1 MHSSIVIQLPQIIRR
16 EATTI
21 AITVCPVTP
30 SFAAEIGDVD
40 LSKPIEP
47 SDLSAIKDA
56 FAKYAVLI
64 FPEQHLSSDK
74 HLDFARH
81 FGPLETTIALFRK
94 DAQLRVSPE
103 FADVSNLNPHN
114 EVWDKESRQRMFQ
127 LGNRL
132 WHTDSS
138 FKRLPARASLLYARL
153 IPPVGGHTE
162 FADERA
168 AYDSLPDATK
178 RRLTSLVAEHSIFN
192 SRARLGFTN
201 FSEEERQGMPP
212 VPQVIVRTIP
222 ESGRKSLYL
231 ASHAGR
237 IFGMPEQE
245 GRALIEELVAHAT
258 QRQFVYTHRW
268 RVYDLAIWDNR
279 CTMHRGTEFDDLRW
293 KRDMQR
299 ATVCDTANSC
309 EQEGIVVEAA

>member
-1 MHSSIVIQLPQIIRR
+1 M
-16 EATTI
+16 

-40 LSKPIEP
+40 LSGSIDS
-47 SDLSAIKDA
+47 SDLAAIKQA
-56 FAKYAVLI
+56 FATYAVLI
-64 FPEQHLSSDK
+64 FPNQQLSQDA
-74 HLDFARH
+74 HLDFARN
-81 FGPLETTIALFRK
+81 FGPLETTIALYRK
-94 DAQLRVSPE
+94 DTKLRVRKE
-103 FADVSNLNPHN
+103 FADVSNLDPENQ
-114 EVWDKESRQRMFQ
+114 VWGKDSRQRMFQ

-138 FKRLPARASLLYARL
+138 FKRLPALASLLYARS
-153 IPPVGGHTE
+153 IPTIGGHTE

-168 AYDSLPDATK
+168 AYDALPKAMK
-178 RRLTSLVAEHSIFN
+178 RRLDALVAEHSIFN
-192 SRARLGFTN
+192 SRAKLGFTE
-201 FSEEERQGMPP
+201 FSDEERAGMPP
-212 VPQVIVRTIP
+212 VPQVLVRTIP

-237 IFGMPEQE
+237 IFGMPEEE

-268 RVYDLAIWDNR
+268 RVHDLVIWDNR
-279 CTMHRGTEFDDLRW
+279 CTMHRGTDFDDLRF

-299 ATVCDTANSC
+299 ATVCDVANSC
-309 EQEGIVVEAA
+309 EQEGIAVEAAE